1 MSREDLITK
10 MAGEATISKKA
21 AGIALNAII
30 SGVMASLQ
38 KGEKVSLVG
47 FGTFGVSARKAR
59 TGVNPQTGKKIQIKA
74 RKVPV
79 FKPGKK
85 LREAVK

>member
-10 MAGEATISKKA
+10 IASEATISKKSA
-21 AGIALNAII
+21 ACALNAILD
-30 SGVMASLQ
+30 GVMVSLQ

-47 FGTFGVSARKAR
+47 FGTFGISARKER
-59 TGVNPQTGKKIQIKA
+59 KGVNPQTGKEIKIKA

-85 LREAVK
+85 LRDAVK